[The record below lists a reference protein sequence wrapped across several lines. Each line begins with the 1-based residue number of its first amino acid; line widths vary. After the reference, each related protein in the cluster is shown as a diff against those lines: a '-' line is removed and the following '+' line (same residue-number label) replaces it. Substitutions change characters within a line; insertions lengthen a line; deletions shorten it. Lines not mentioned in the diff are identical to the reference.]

1 MSSPSSAQPI
11 QQPSSTDDSIASP
24 ALNAEEG
31 VAPAPPPVPSVEGGV
46 APAPPPVPSAEG
58 GVAPTPPPVPSVEG
72 PEGGV
77 APAPPPADGVNHP
90 SDDSDSESGDDDL
103 EPAPAREWR
112 RAKTLKDIG
121 LHVCSPSKYKLII
134 II

>member
-31 VAPAPPPVPSVEGGV
+31 VAPAPPPVPS
-46 APAPPPVPSAEG
+46 AEG
-58 GVAPTPPPVPSVEG
+58 GVAPTPPPVPSV
-72 PEGGV
+72 EGGV

>member
-31 VAPAPPPVPSVEGGV
+31 VAPAPPPVPSVEG
-46 APAPPPVPSAEG
+46 
-58 GVAPTPPPVPSVEG
+58 

-103 EPAPAREWR
+103 GPALEWR

>member
-24 ALNAEEG
+24 ALNAEE
-31 VAPAPPPVPSVEGGV
+31 
-46 APAPPPVPSAEG
+46 
-58 GVAPTPPPVPSVEG
+58 
-72 PEGGV
+72 GV